1 MMHYPYLSITMA
13 RRTPVRRAMSFLEL
27 AVVVAIV
34 GLLASAAI
42 TSFGSSSLSSGSGA
56 GFARKVSLAMVH
68 ARRATISTG
77 DNHYLQLSPS
87 AANVTSY
94 ALYRRTS
101 SGNVQVDAARAVP
114 NGVTV
119 SSSHAVLEF
128 DFDGT
133 ALAGYSLN
141 VTANNR
147 SWNLG
152 VVTLTGSVSVSE
164 TTP

>member
-1 MMHYPYLSITMA
+1 MA
-13 RRTPVRRAMSFLEL
+13 RRRKMRRAMSFLEL

-34 GLLASAAI
+34 GLLAVSAI
-42 TSFGSSSLSSGSGA
+42 STFGRSSLSNGSGE
-56 GFARKVSLAMVH
+56 GFVRKISLALLH

-101 SGNVQVDAARAVP
+101 GGNVQVDVARTVP
-114 NGVTV
+114 NDVTV

-128 DFDGT
+128 DFDGA

-141 VTANNR
+141 VTANDR
-147 SWNLG
+147 SWNLSA
-152 VVTLTGSVSVSE
+152 VTLTGSVSVSE